1 MQNLRRAV
9 FAGLVA
15 GTLSKGRPRRPGMG
29 LRRGQRTAVP
39 RSHLLLQPRL
49 PRQPEQRRAQPLQ
62 AQERAQRLPRGSH
75 PGPAPPVRLRLH
87 AGQPRLRPR
96 RPCHARPA
104 TGQRR
109 RPHRHRQPAGR
120 RRRPSRPS
128 LRQGRWRP
136 QATPRRNPPEVR
148 PDHHQR
154 AGVRRQQQPHAGRH
168 GLRPAAGGPLVRRA
182 AARGGRFTAASGP
195 GESKVRGDISTVYGR
210 LGAYPVRLDAV
221 GFLGGQWQAT
231 ERLQLSLYASR
242 FDDIWQQAYFGAS
255 HRQPLGGERALRV
268 DLDAYRTRDSGQSR
282 FGRIDTLASSWP
294 WATNRGR
301 SASPWP
307 TSVSMASSRSTTWP
321 SATGAPARPW
331 YWPTRWA
338 TPTSTDRASVPGN
351 YAMTW
356 TSARSACLGSA
367 CMRCMPAAVP
377 GPAPAVPPRASTPDS
392 TGVTGGTG
400 KATSAS
406 PIGSRRAPSPASRC
420 APRGGLAP
428 GQRELSRR
436 RHRRNPAGRRLLPL
450 DLVTPQAAPRWPDR
464 LHARGSNWMNKGVE
478 SSTSSVV
485 ISTMPA
491 TSFTGPS

>member
-15 GTLSKGRPRRPGMG
+15 GTLSEGRPRRPGMG

-255 HRQPLGGERALRV
+255 HRQPLGG
-268 DLDAYRTRDSGQSR
+268 
-282 FGRIDTLASSWP
+282 
-294 WATNRGR
+294 
-301 SASPWP
+301 SARCGSTSTP
-307 TSVSMASSRSTTWP
+307 T
-321 SATGAPARPW
+321 APA
-331 YWPTRWA
+331 TA
-338 TPTSTDRASVPGN
+338 ARA
-351 YAMTW
+351 A
-356 TSARSACLGSA
+356 SA
-367 CMRCMPAAVP
+367 
-377 GPAPAVPPRASTPDS
+377 ASTPWPAPGPGLR
-392 TGVTGGTG
+392 TGAAAHHPGLPACPWRAAVRLHGLRRRALQRVHGTG
-400 KATSAS
+400 QL
-406 PIGSRRAPSPASRC
+406 
-420 APRGGLAP
+420 GGLLRL
-428 GQRELSRR
+428 QRT
-436 RHRRNPAGRRLLPL
+436 GRAFLAITL
-450 DLVTPQAAPRWPDR
+450 
-464 LHARGSNWMNKGVE
+464 
-478 SSTSSVV
+478 
-485 ISTMPA
+485 
-491 TSFTGPS
+491 